1 MGVVCGKVG
10 QTAREGKVHLAPF
23 LAAKIPLDRL
33 VADGFEALVHHNHTA
48 VKFLVHP
55 WEEGRSRAC

>member
-48 VKFLVHP
+48 VKILVHP
-55 WEEGRSRAC
+55 